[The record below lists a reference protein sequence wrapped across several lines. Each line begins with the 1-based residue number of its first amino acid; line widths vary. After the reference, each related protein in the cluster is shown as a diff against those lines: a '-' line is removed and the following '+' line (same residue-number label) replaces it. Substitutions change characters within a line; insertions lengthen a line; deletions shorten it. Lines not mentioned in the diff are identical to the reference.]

1 MESLSSMTE
10 SNFETTQIS
19 VQGFRFHALVAGP
32 VDGELVLFLH
42 GFPEFGDAWC
52 DVMRPVASAGF
63 RTVAVDQRG
72 YSPGARPNGVGDY
85 EIEHL
90 ISDIQGFAD
99 ALGRRHFHL
108 VGHDWGAFLAW
119 VFAAK
124 HPDRVQSLSALSTP
138 HPDAFLHALET
149 DEDQRQRSRYISFF
163 RMPGGAAESFFQAD
177 NYQRLRAVYQGKL
190 SEPAI
195 NRNIRRLAEPGALT
209 AALNWYRALEIKAR
223 IGEILVPTLYI
234 WSTQDLALGETAA
247 VETGAYVKAPY
258 SFEKLEGTT
267 HWLLQE
273 APNQVSPLVL
283 KHISASL
290 HR

>member
-1 MESLSSMTE
+1 MTK

-19 VQGFRFHALVAGP
+19 VQRFRFNALVAGP

-52 DVMRPVASAGF
+52 DVMQPVAKAGL

-72 YSPGARPNGVGDY
+72 YSSEARPDDMSDY
-85 EIEHL
+85 GIEHL
-90 ISDIQGFAD
+90 ISDIEGFAD

-119 VFAAK
+119 VYAAK

-138 HPDAFLHALET
+138 HPDAFLNAIET

-163 RMPGGAAESFFQAD
+163 KMPGGAAESFFQAD

-190 SEPAI
+190 SDSAI
-195 NRNIRRLAEPGALT
+195 NQNIRRLAQPGALS
-209 AALNWYRALEIKAR
+209 AALNWYRALDLKAR

-247 VETGAYVKAPY
+247 VETAAYVTAPY
-258 SFEKLEGTT
+258 CFEKLEGTT

-273 APNQVSPLVL
+273 APNQVSTLVL
-283 KHISASL
+283 KHISANL
-290 HR
+290 LR